1 MRQSALVQTQTPRRP
16 RISIPFPAGEWH
28 TTPMSLRRWKIR
40 LGLLPLLCAVW
51 VGCASVPSKHNP
63 APADAPHLASAETFP
78 ELLGAFVEEHCS
90 TCHKGAEPK
99 GGIDLVTYAQSDPT
113 LESEAVWES
122 VLDMLNRGAMPPEDR
137 PRPDPGFVAEVVQR
151 IDAELARVAA
161 TVKPDPGRVTARR
174 LNRAEYAYT
183 VLDLLGVEF
192 DATRYFPTDDSGYG
206 FDTIADVLSTSPL
219 HMEKYFAAAERIAGE
234 AVPLDPAR
242 DDKTRERY
250 ARLFICGH
258 APADHTAACARTII
272 QPLAERAYRRPV
284 SRREISR
291 LVSFVDYVQSD
302 GGSFEEGV
310 RLAVEAMLV
319 SPQFLFRIERN
330 DSPRNPD
337 AMHTIDPF
345 ELASRMSYFLWSS
358 MPDDTLLDAA
368 RSARLLDPA
377 ERAVQVRR
385 MLADDKSARL
395 VENFAGQWL
404 ELRNLPL
411 AYRASDVFP
420 GFNSD
425 LRRAMGEETRLFF
438 TAIVKEDRSLLEF
451 IDADYTFLNQRLAE
465 HYGIAG
471 IEGDQFRRVGVD
483 REQRGGILTHASL
496 LTLTAYPTRTSPVLR
511 GKWILENI
519 LGTPPPP
526 PPDNVPP
533 LPDGGNN
540 HAKTLREQVEQHRAD
555 PACASCHARMD
566 PLGFGLENYDA
577 IGRWR
582 LTDGDQPVDSSG
594 KLPSGE
600 AFTTPRELKSLL
612 LDHRDQFVHTFA
624 EKMLTYA
631 LGRGLERYDRAAI
644 ETIARE
650 VEADGYRF
658 SRVVLGIVESLPFQ
672 MRRGDDRGGNDA

>member
-1 MRQSALVQTQTPRRP
+1 MNTGRP
-16 RISIPFPAGEWH
+16 RISLIPLA
-28 TTPMSLRRWKIR
+28 
-40 LGLLPLLCAVW
+40 LLCAVLA
-51 VGCASVPSKHNP
+51 GCASVTSIQDRTP
-63 APADAPHLASAETFP
+63 ASASQHAAVETFP

-99 GGIDLVTYAQSDPT
+99 GAIDLVAHAKSDPN

-137 PRPDPGFVAEVVQR
+137 PRPDPGFVAEVVER
-151 IDAELARVAA
+151 IDAELTRVAA
-161 TVKPDPGRVTARR
+161 AVKPDPGRVTARR
-174 LNRAEYAYT
+174 LNRAEYSYT
-183 VLDLLGVEF
+183 ILDLLGVEF
-192 DATRYFPTDDSGYG
+192 DATKLFPADDSGYG
-206 FDTIADVLSTSPL
+206 FDTIADVLSLSPL
-219 HMEKYFAAAERIAGE
+219 HMEKYFAAAERIAAE

-242 DDKTRERY
+242 DDDARARY
-250 ARLFICGH
+250 SRLFTCGH
-258 APADHTAACARTII
+258 APADHTAACARNII
-272 QPLAERAYRRPV
+272 QPLSERAYRRPV
-284 SRREISR
+284 SRREVSR

-319 SPQFLFRIERN
+319 SPQFLFRIEQ
-330 DSPRNPD
+330 DESPRD
-337 AMHTIDPF
+337 ASAMHTIDPF
-345 ELASRMSYFLWSS
+345 ELAARMSYFLWSS
-358 MPDDTLLDAA
+358 MPDDALFEAA
-368 RSARLLDPA
+368 RSGRLLDPA
-377 ERAVQVRR
+377 ERAAQVNR

-404 ELRNLPL
+404 ELRNLPI
-411 AYRASDVFP
+411 AYRDSETFP

-438 TAIVKEDRSLLEF
+438 AAIVQEDRSLLEF
-451 IDADYTFLNQRLAE
+451 IDADFTFLNERLAE

-471 IEGDQFRRVGVD
+471 IEGNEFRRVGVD

-533 LPDGGNN
+533 LPDGGSS
-540 HAKTLREQVEQHRAD
+540 HAKTLREQVEMHRAD

-582 LTDGDQPVDSSG
+582 VTDGDRPVDGSG

-600 AFTTPRELKSLL
+600 AFNSPRELKSVL
-612 LDHRDQFVHTFA
+612 LDHRGQFVHTFA

-631 LGRGLERYDRAAI
+631 LGRGLERYDRAAL

-658 SRVVLGIVESLPFQ
+658 SRVVLGIVESMPFQ
-672 MRRGDDRGGNDA
+672 MRRGDDRGGDDA